1 MTNVI
6 TLVPDDALLF
16 ETAQKACADHVNLIS
31 NGDRFALSPIVPAG
45 WHLVPVADKSHQLRS
60 AA

>member
-1 MTNVI
+1 MSAVI

-16 ETAQKACADHVNLIS
+16 DVARQAAAAHVHLIS
-31 NGDRFALSPIVPAG
+31 NGTRYALSPIVPAG
-45 WHLVPVADKSHQLRS
+45 WHKVPVADKSHQLRS

>member
-1 MTNVI
+1 MPEII

-16 ETAQKACADHVNLIS
+16 DVAQQACAARAQIIS
-31 NGDRFALSPIVPAG
+31 NGKWFALSTTIPAG
-45 WHLVPVADKSHQLRS
+45 WHAVPVADKSHQLRS